1 MQHLSA
7 GFPSRCSPFP
17 NTSIYAKL
25 FLGHSTN
32 LLSVSGVLTTQSG
45 DKPEER
51 RIMMRDYELVI
62 IVTPEFEEEATADI
76 VDKVKSWIT
85 DTGGS
90 IESFEEWGR
99 QKFSYLIRKHNEG
112 QYFLFNLKME
122 PSAVATLERNFR
134 LQESILRF
142 LIINRDD

>member
-1 MQHLSA
+1 
-7 GFPSRCSPFP
+7 
-17 NTSIYAKL
+17 
-25 FLGHSTN
+25 
-32 LLSVSGVLTTQSG
+32 
-45 DKPEER
+45 
-51 RIMMRDYELVI
+51 MRDYELVI
-62 IVTPEFEEEATADI
+62 IITPEFEEAATADI

-85 DTGGS
+85 ENGGS

-99 QKFSYLIRKHNEG
+99 QKFAYLIRKQTEG

-122 PSAVATLERNFR
+122 PSAVASLERNFR